1 MSMSKWIVILTLLAL
16 PVFAQRTRVDN
27 MKAFRQDLAAAVSNG
42 SLTAEEKQK
51 YESAMKIIDEQR
63 QIRKSGQGTL
73 DRKATRQA
81 MQDLGAVARSTN
93 LKEEDRAKL
102 AKHMDNT
109 NAAKGK
115 RAKKKAPAA

>member
-1 MSMSKWIVILTLLAL
+1 
-16 PVFAQRTRVDN
+16 

-51 YESAMKIIDEQR
+51 YESAMKVIDEQR
-63 QIRKSGQGTL
+63 QVRKSGQGTL

-81 MQDLGAVARSTN
+81 MQDLGAIARSTN

-102 AKHMDNT
+102 AKHLDNSGT
-109 NAAKGK
+109 AKGK
-115 RAKKKAPAA
+115 HGKKKSPAA

>member
-1 MSMSKWIVILTLLAL
+1 MSKWIVILTLLAL

-63 QIRKSGQGTL
+63 QIRNSGQGTL

-109 NAAKGK
+109 NAGKGK
-115 RAKKKAPAA
+115 HGKKKSPAA